1 MKSILLTAA
10 LVTGLILG
18 GNSFALSHGGE
29 ESLHPTPSSDLFTV
43 LSEFSDMENFEIL
56 LQKLNDP
63 DPFVRVEAV
72 QALGE
77 IQKNNLLSRYAT
89 VSRTIIFMCG
99 LMRLR
104 RWARLAGSILPLPC

>member
-1 MKSILLTAA
+1 MCFPILLGDSKHETGGYDMKSILLAVA

-18 GNSFALSHGGE
+18 GNSLALSHGGGGGE

-63 DPFVRVEAV
+63 DFIRIFRY
-72 QALGE
+72 GE
-77 IQKNNLLSRYAT
+77 
-89 VSRTIIFMCG
+89 F
-99 LMRLR
+99 
-104 RWARLAGSILPLPC
+104 